1 MNTTVATLNMIIS
14 QVKDTGISEAT
25 IDTISKHFCKP
36 PEPWAFEIHKGIHRI
51 LERREKMV
59 CTHLKFF
66 SKLPQGRS
74 VEMFRVQAI
83 YSENKYLLL
92 PILEKYHEKNSRSR
106 FSEEYLQIIS
116 FIYSTVKP
124 IFQYLKS

>member
-59 CTHLKFF
+59 CTHLKFLLQTT
-66 SKLPQGRS
+66 SGS
-74 VEMFRVQAI
+74 VCRDVQ
-83 YSENKYLLL
+83 SSGYLL
-92 PILEKYHEKNSRSR
+92 
-106 FSEEYLQIIS
+106 
-116 FIYSTVKP
+116 
-124 IFQYLKS
+124 